1 MNPDHLNIPRNI
13 YLMGIIIL
21 KLEPECFNGILL
33 KLSFVQCEMKISQDT
48 KMIYH
53 IIIQEYQGK

>member
-1 MNPDHLNIPRNI
+1 MNIPRNI
-13 YLMGIIIL
+13 DLMGIIIL